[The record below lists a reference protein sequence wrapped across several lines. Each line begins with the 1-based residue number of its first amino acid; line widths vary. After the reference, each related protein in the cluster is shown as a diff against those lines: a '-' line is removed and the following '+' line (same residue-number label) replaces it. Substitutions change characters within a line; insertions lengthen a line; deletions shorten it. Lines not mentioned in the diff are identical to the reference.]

1 MSDYEAIRAL
11 TAEYT
16 FRLDEGDFAGVGELL
31 EHAVLR
37 PSMVG
42 VHGKDLHGRTE
53 IEEFYRQQVITY
65 KNDKP
70 MTRHLL
76 TNQVITL
83 NDGATAA
90 AAAAARCYFTV
101 LQRPPGLPY
110 QIVVGGQ
117 YFDRFTKVDGAWRFA
132 EKTIQVDHL
141 NTIEHHFRIS
151 AEHASP

>member
-42 VHGKDLHGRTE
+42 VQGKDLHGRTE

-83 NDGATAA
+83 NDEATAA
-90 AAAAARCYFTV
+90 TSRCYFTV
-101 LQRPPGLPY
+101 LQRPPGQPY

-117 YFDRFTKVDGAWRFA
+117 YFDRLTKLDGAWRFA
-132 EKTIQVDHL
+132 EKMIQVDHL
-141 NTIEHHFRIS
+141 NAIEHHFRIS
-151 AEHASP
+151 AEHASS